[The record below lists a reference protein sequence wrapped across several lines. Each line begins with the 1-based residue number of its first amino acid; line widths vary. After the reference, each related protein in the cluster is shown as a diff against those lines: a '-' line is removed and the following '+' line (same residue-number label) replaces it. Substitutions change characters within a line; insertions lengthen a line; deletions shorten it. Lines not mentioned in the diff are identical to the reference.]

1 MSHATILN
9 RAPVRPRIVVDASH
23 PPRLLEDA
31 VAELLA
37 ATDTV
42 EVLLVGRPGTG
53 KTTALREL
61 GRIFHRHL
69 DLRLLDEEDT
79 LPRSVARVTIRAVQA
94 PEPDARAT
102 VWLLAPWTDDDCGDY
117 VRAAH
122 PESAEAVLRA
132 WQQPAPVADLRQR
145 PELCREVLDHQAQF
159 ARVDRLHPPPDA
171 FCALAFVLATR
182 LGHRRAAART
192 FSLRTFGA
200 PPARGSRDASA
211 AMLTLGD
218 RRLLDSLSV
227 RALLA
232 AEELVRIAGARDAA
246 PMPPRHWPQALV
258 AALAHLLHADPVLM
272 HHMTAVSTRPPRHPA
287 LLLSIL
293 CAAEPRFR
301 PPTNRFRDLAGARL
315 CGIDLRGAD
324 LAEARL
330 QGADLTGA
338 RLSDADL
345 RDANLTGARLRGAD
359 LQRALLTG
367 CVLSGG
373 ELDGADLRG
382 ATGAAR

>member
-1 MSHATILN
+1 MD
-9 RAPVRPRIVVDASH
+9 PSH

-31 VAELLA
+31 VAELI
-37 ATDTV
+37 ATPGAHDV
-42 EVLLVGRPGTG
+42 MLIGRHGSG

-61 GRIFHRHL
+61 GRAFGKHL
-69 DLRLLDEEDT
+69 DLRLLDEDDT
-79 LPRSVARVTIRAVQA
+79 LPRGHARVTIRAA
-94 PEPDARAT
+94 SSADPSARAI
-102 VWLLAPWTDDDCGDY
+102 VWMLAPWSDDDCREY
-117 VRAAH
+117 LRATH
-122 PESAEAVLRA
+122 PESADAALRA

-145 PELCREVLDHQAQF
+145 PELCRQVLDHQAQF
-159 ARVDRLHPPPDA
+159 ARIDRQHPPPDS
-171 FCALAFVLATR
+171 FCSLAFVLATR
-182 LGHRRAAART
+182 LGQRRAAARS

-200 PPARGSRDASA
+200 APVRSSRGATDS
-211 AMLTLGD
+211 MLTVGD
-218 RRLLDSLSV
+218 RHLLDSLSV

-232 AEELVRIAGARDAA
+232 AEELVRIAVARERA
-246 PMPPRHWPQALV
+246 PMPPRHWPEALV

-272 HHMTAVSTRPPRHPA
+272 HHMTAASTRPPRHPA

-293 CAAEPRFR
+293 CAAEPAFR

-324 LAEARL
+324 LAEAKL

-367 CVLSGG
+367 CVQSGG
-373 ELDGADLRG
+373 ELEGADLRG
-382 ATGAAR
+382 AIGGE